1 MLPQLSG
8 VNIRQTLTQALS
20 FCLVLT
26 TTFMFWKGL
35 SVVTNS
41 PSPIVVVLSGSME
54 PAFQRGDIL
63 FLWNRDVRVKVGDIV
78 VYNVKGRDI
87 PIVHRVVRNHA
98 SSKKQLLLT
107 KGDNNAMDDLDLYA
121 HRQYYLDREQE
132 VIGSVKA
139 YVPWVGYVT
148 ILLSENVWAKYA
160 LLALMGFF
168 QMMQRE

>member
-8 VNIRQTLTQALS
+8 LQLRQTLSQALN

-26 TTFMFWKGL
+26 TAYMFWKGL
-35 SVVTNS
+35 SVVCDS

-63 FLWNRDVRVKVGDIV
+63 FLWNRDSRVKVGDIV

-87 PIVHRVVRNHA
+87 PIVHRVVRNHV
-98 SSKKQLLLT
+98 SQKKQLLLT
-107 KGDNNAMDDLDLYA
+107 KGDNNAMDDVDLYA
-121 HRQYYLDREQE
+121 YRQYYLDRNSE
-132 VIGSVKA
+132 VVGAVKG
-139 YVPWVGYVT
+139 YIPLVGYVT

-160 LLALMGFF
+160 LLGGMGLLA
-168 QMMQRE
+168 MVQRE